1 LAADDPNANTDS
13 NTDSNTD
20 PYTDPYTDADSHA
33 DSHADSYS
41 DTNPH
46 ADSDADPH
54 TDAYNT
60 FWGYNGGSG
69 GTIDGSGKN
78 CFDGRVLAWWEI
90 QKRTQSLERFRIP
103 SCSGVS
109 VCRPAAII
117 DRSCQGFRSY
127 ANC

>member
-1 LAADDPNANTDS
+1 MGLATDDANSYADPDD
-13 NTDSNTD
+13 
-20 PYTDPYTDADSHA
+20 
-33 DSHADSYS
+33 ADSYS
-41 DTNPH
+41 DDADSHTDSYTDAYSHSDADSYSDANPH
-46 ADSDADPH
+46 ADSYTDADADPN
-54 TDAYNT
+54 AYNT

-109 VCRPAAII
+109 VC
-117 DRSCQGFRSY
+117 
-127 ANC
+127 